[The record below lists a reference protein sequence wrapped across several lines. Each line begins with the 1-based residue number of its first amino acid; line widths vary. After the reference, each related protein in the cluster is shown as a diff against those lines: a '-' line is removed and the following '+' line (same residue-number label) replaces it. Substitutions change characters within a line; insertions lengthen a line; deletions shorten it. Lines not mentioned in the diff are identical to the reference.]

1 MQDLKVLTKEEKEGL
16 DIPRISEDQVSES
29 SFGKKVYIES
39 YGCQMNFADSEVV
52 TSILQDK
59 GYVTTSNLKE
69 ANTIL
74 LNTCAIRENAEQK
87 IRHRLQVFTHLKAK
101 NPALTVGILGCMAER
116 LKTKLID
123 EEKIV
128 DLVTGLDTYRD

>member
-1 MQDLKVLTKEEKEGL
+1 MQDLKVLTREEKDGL
-16 DIPRISEDQVSES
+16 DVPRISGDQITEN

-52 TSILQDK
+52 TSILQEN
-59 GYVTTSNLKE
+59 GYVTTSNVKE

-74 LNTCAIRENAEQK
+74 LNTCAIRENAEHK

-101 NPALTVGILGCMAER
+101 NPALTIGILGCMAER
-116 LKTKLID
+116 L
-123 EEKIV
+123 
-128 DLVTGLDTYRD
+128 

>member
-16 DIPRISEDQVSES
+16 DVPRISEDQVAGN

-52 TSILQDK
+52 TAILQEN
-59 GYVTTSNLKE
+59 GYVTTSNVKE
-69 ANTIL
+69 AHTIL
-74 LNTCAIRENAEQK
+74 LNTCAIRENAEHK

-123 EEKIV
+123 
-128 DLVTGLDTYRD
+128 DATSNLFD